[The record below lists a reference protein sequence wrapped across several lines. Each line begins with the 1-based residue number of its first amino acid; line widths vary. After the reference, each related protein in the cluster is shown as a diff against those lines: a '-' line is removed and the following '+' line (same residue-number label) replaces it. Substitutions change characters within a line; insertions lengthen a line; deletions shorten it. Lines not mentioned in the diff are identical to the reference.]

1 MGSIYALLVG
11 IDDYPP
17 ETAPPL
23 RGCLNDIA
31 EARRLLE
38 ERGAGDV
45 FVRTLLNDAATLG
58 AVEDAVRGHLGRAGA
73 EDTALLWFSGH
84 GTQSLARTEEHLRI
98 EATGRNQALVCFD
111 GPLRDK
117 RLGSLLDG
125 LASGGAHVAAVL
137 DCCFAGGATRED
149 RRSVRFAAPAPS
161 WDLGGEASRD
171 LGGRSFRDL
180 GAGASRDLGGGTS
193 RDLSGGG
200 TGDGPRAVSPEP
212 GSTPPR
218 HVLLA
223 AARLDQYSYEDD
235 FAGRRHGAFTHALLG
250 AVRDAGEGATYRE
263 LLSAADAR
271 LQRSGGRQQPVL
283 FPARSGSLA
292 DAPFLGGAV
301 GRPRSPHLLRFGRLG
316 WEVDCGAVHGLADGQ
331 DLARAAFAVVSADGP
346 GAGPALSLRARAVEP
361 ARTLVDPVG
370 WTPATD
376 RVYPVALSVLP
387 QAPATV
393 WCTAAGSASGL
404 LDAVREGIAV
414 SPLLRVL
421 DDPRQAGDL
430 HFRVHLEGGLAH
442 VLRRDGTPFTEPL
455 SLRAPDVASEV
466 TRCLSHLAR
475 WHVIRDLA
483 PGPSAL
489 DGLVRVEI
497 SPWDAPDEVL
507 TPDATGEIVCS
518 YASDP
523 WAAHP
528 EPRVSIRLRNRS
540 ASRSLWCVLISLS
553 ENYASG
559 TTLFPGHFI
568 GPGHTGHVLDGDPV
582 QLSLPADRPAVPGA
596 SARDWLKLIVS
607 ESELNVV
614 PYELSAWDPTPGGRP
629 LGPVDAPSGRWTART
644 LALRTLVPPT
654 APGG

>member
-23 RGCLNDIA
+23 RGCLNDIS

-45 FVRTLLNDAATLG
+45 FIRTLLNDEATRA

-84 GTQSLARTEEHLRI
+84 GTQSLARAEAHLRI
-98 EATGRNQALVCFD
+98 EATGRNQALVCVD
-111 GPLRDK
+111 GPLLDK
-117 RLGSLLDG
+117 RLGRLLDG
-125 LASGGAHVAAVL
+125 VASRGAHVAAVL
-137 DCCFAGGATRED
+137 DCCFSGGATRADE
-149 RRSVRFAAPAPS
+149 RVRYVAPAPS
-161 WDLGGEASRD
+161 WDLTD
-171 LGGRSFRDL
+171 
-180 GAGASRDLGGGTS
+180 GAGEGLPSAATRAASP
-193 RDLSGGG
+193 
-200 TGDGPRAVSPEP
+200 GP
-212 GSTPPR
+212 GWGPPH

-235 FAGRRHGAFTHALLG
+235 YAGRRHGAFTYALLG
-250 AVRDAGEGATYRE
+250 AVHDAGEGATYRE

-283 FPARSGSLA
+283 YPARPGSLA

-301 GRPRSPHLLRFGRLG
+301 GRPRSPHLLRFGALG
-316 WEVDCGAVHGLADGQ
+316 WEVDCGAAHGLADGTDPEATEFTVLPSQ
-331 DLARAAFAVVSADGP
+331 AP
-346 GAGPALSLRARAVEP
+346 ETGPAPSLRARAVQS

-370 WTPATD
+370 WTPSTS
-376 RVYPVALSVLP
+376 RVYPVALSAVP
-387 QAPATV
+387 QPPATV
-393 WCTAAGSASGL
+393 RCTAAEPASGL
-404 LDAVREGIAV
+404 LDAVRTEIALV
-414 SPLLRVL
+414 PTLRVL

-442 VLRRDGTPFTEPL
+442 VLRRDGTPFTDPL
-455 SLRAPDVASEV
+455 PLRGPDGAERVAA
-466 TRCLSHLAR
+466 CLSHLTR
-475 WHVIRDLA
+475 WHLIRDLA

-497 SPWDAPDEVL
+497 APWEAPDEVL
-507 TPDATGEIVCS
+507 TPDASGEIVCS
-518 YASDP
+518 YGSDA
-523 WAAHP
+523 WGGSP

-540 ASRSLWCVLISLS
+540 ADRALWCVLIDLTTD
-553 ENYASG
+553 YASH
-559 TTLFPGHFI
+559 TQLFPGHFI
-568 GPGHTGHVLDGDPV
+568 GPGRTGHALDGEPV
-582 QLSLPADRPAVPGA
+582 QLCLAPDRPAVPGA

-607 ESELNVV
+607 ESELNVL
-614 PYELSAWDPTPGGRP
+614 PYELDAWDPSLTGSR
-629 LGPVDAPSGRWTART
+629 LMRRVSAPRGRWTART
-644 LALRTLVPPT
+644 VALRTVVPPVAASPT